1 MKSDRMKEMSMEV
14 TVGAFMFMV
23 LMTLGFFTIVLSQE
37 NIFKPGY
44 EITAMFNNVLGL
56 REGDNVFVHGVDVGK
71 VKELKVTRNGVEL
84 TARLEVPLVF
94 HEDYRIEIL
103 PSSVLGGRYLHIFA
117 GTASAPLL
125 PEGSKLHGV
134 QPIDLLDEAT
144 EAVMLLR
151 QAFDEGGMLDDLQEA
166 IANFRDLSK
175 RLNEGE
181 GTFGKLLTD
190 AELYDNLRDIT
201 ASFRDVADRLEKGE
215 GSIGK
220 LLTDEAVYDDLKSF
234 ADDMKEIGD
243 RVAGG
248 RGTLGK
254 LLSEDEQ
261 VYQDIA
267 DLVKSLKE
275 VSDSLNSTEGTI
287 GKLVKDDEI
296 YQEAKKLIREIRA
309 TIDDMRET
317 SPITT
322 FTSIF
327 FGAF

>member
-14 TVGAFMFMV
+14 TVGAFIFMV
-23 LMTLGFFTIVLSQE
+23 LLALGFFTIVISQQ

-44 EITAMFNNVLGL
+44 ELTVDFSNVLGL

-71 VKELKVTRNGVEL
+71 VKALNVVSNGVEL
-84 TARLEVPLVF
+84 VARMEIPLTF

-103 PSSVLGGRYLHIFA
+103 PSSVLGGRYLHVFA
-117 GTASAPLL
+117 GSDEAPLL

-134 QPIDLLDEAT
+134 QPTDLLDEAT
-144 EAVMLLR
+144 EAVLLLR
-151 QAFDEGGMLDDLQEA
+151 KAFDEGGMLDDLKEA
-166 IANFRDLSK
+166 IAQFRDLAT
-175 RLNEGE
+175 RLNQGE

-190 AELYDNLRDIT
+190 DELYENLREIS
-201 ASFRDVADRLEKGE
+201 ASFKDVAERLDKGE

-220 LLTDEAVYDDLKSF
+220 LLSDEALYNDLKSF

-243 RVAGG
+243 RMAEGK
-248 RGTLGK
+248 GTLGK

-261 VYQDIA
+261 VYKDIA

-275 VSDSLNSTEGTI
+275 VSESLNSTEGTI

>member
-23 LMTLGFFTIVLSQE
+23 LLTLGFFTIVLSQE

-44 EITAMFNNVLGL
+44 EITASFSNVLGL

-71 VKELKVTRNGVEL
+71 VKALTVTRDGVEL
-84 TARLEVPLVF
+84 VARLEVPLTF

-117 GTASAPLL
+117 GTAASPLL
-125 PEGSKLHGV
+125 PEGTKLHGV

-151 QAFDEGGMLDDLQEA
+151 EAFDEGGMLDDLKEA
-166 IANFRDLSK
+166 IAEFRDLGK
-175 RLNEGE
+175 NLNAGE
-181 GTFGKLLTD
+181 GTFGKLMTD
-190 AELYDNLRDIT
+190 DELYDNLKAIT
-201 ASFRDVADRLEKGE
+201 ASFKDVADRLDKGE

-220 LLTDEAVYDDLKSF
+220 LLSDEAVYNDLKAF
-234 ADDMKEIGD
+234 AEDMREISD
-243 RVAGG
+243 RVAEGK
-248 RGTLGK
+248 GTIGK

-261 VYQDIA
+261 VYKDIT

-275 VSDSLNSTEGTI
+275 VSESLNSTEGTI
-287 GKLVKDDEI
+287 GRLVKDDEI